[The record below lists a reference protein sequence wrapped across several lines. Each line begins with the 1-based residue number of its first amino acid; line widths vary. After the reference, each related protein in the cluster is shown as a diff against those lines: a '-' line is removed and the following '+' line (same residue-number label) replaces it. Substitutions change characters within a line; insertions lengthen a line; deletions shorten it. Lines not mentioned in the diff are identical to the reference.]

1 MEERLILRRD
11 GPDVDLR
18 SIRQLQKTRLE
29 ITSRRHRYK
38 VAGLYDPR
46 CMAGPKPQRWRN
58 LGVAAGAVTAFLF
71 GAFDLYQWALAYA
84 ADRFHNDFTFY
95 LAAARIGIKH
105 GWASIYDLTLQQVEL
120 DALGSRIHIAELARY
135 ISPPPVAWSALPLTP
150 LPYEVGYWIWSAVLL
165 IALAL
170 TWYLAAPG
178 RPPERF
184 IHLAAALG
192 WLPVIYA
199 LQLGQPGLF
208 VALGVAG
215 SCALLRTGRPFL
227 SGLALGALALKPQ
240 LAFLVPAALLLSG
253 RTRAF
258 WGSVVALGVL
268 AGASAIALGPS
279 GLAEYMA
286 RLNFAAAVPVNRELT
301 LAPLLGS
308 LPVTRIVQAGIALW
322 SLVLAYRLRR
332 RAIEWIFIAPLV
344 GGLLASPYLHLDDLV
359 MLGLAGW
366 LYLRTDPKPRW
377 AWVFLIAIVIAV
389 EGLPLW
395 GPLPMI
401 AGEVAALAL
410 VSVAA
415 LKHDDRDAE
424 HHRAEGENDAG
435 LHRNREDVAIDR
447 QPEPVDDRAGQA

>member
-1 MEERLILRRD
+1 MP
-11 GPDVDLR
+11 G
-18 SIRQLQKTRLE
+18 S
-29 ITSRRHRYK
+29 
-38 VAGLYDPR
+38 
-46 CMAGPKPQRWRN
+46 KPQRWRN
-58 LGVAAGAVTAFLF
+58 LGVAAGAATAVLF
-71 GAFDLYQWALAYA
+71 AAFDLYQWALAYA
-84 ADRFHNDFTFY
+84 ADKFHNDFTFY

-105 GWASIYDLTLQQVEL
+105 GWASIYDLSIQQAEL

-135 ISPPPVAWSALPLTP
+135 ISPPPVAWLALPFTP
-150 LPYEVGYWIWSAVLL
+150 LPYEAGYWVWSALLL
-165 IALAL
+165 IALAG
-170 TWYLAAPG
+170 TWYLAAPAGG
-178 RPPERF
+178 RERV

-215 SCALLRTGRPFL
+215 SYALLRAGRPFL
-227 SGLALGALALKPQ
+227 AGLALGVLALKPQ

-268 AGASAIALGPS
+268 AGISAVAIGPS
-279 GLAEYMA
+279 GLTEYSA
-286 RLNFAAAVPVNRELT
+286 RLNFAASVPVNRELT
-301 LAPLLGS
+301 LAPLVGS
-308 LPVTRIVQAGIALW
+308 LLLTRVIQAAIALW
-322 SLVLAYRLRR
+322 SLMLVYRLRR
-332 RAIEWIFIAPLV
+332 RATEWIFIAPLA

-366 LYLRTDPKPRW
+366 LYLRTEDKPRW
-377 AWVFLIAIVIAV
+377 TWVFFLGAAIAI
-389 EGLPLW
+389 EGLPVW

-401 AGEVAALAL
+401 VSEVAALVV

-424 HHRAEGENDAG
+424 HHRAEGENDPG
-435 LHRNREDVAIDR
+435 LERDREHMAVDR
-447 QPEPVDDRAGQA
+447 QPEPVDDGARQA